1 MSTHANDQMPESLKR
16 TQEIERLKTNTGRER
31 IQAPE
36 RPDKTREVEEQKKRG
51 K

>member
-1 MSTHANDQMPESLKR
+1 MPESLRK
-16 TQEIERLKTNTGRER
+16 TQEVEYLKSGKER

-36 RPDKTREVEEQKKRG
+36 RPDKTKEVEEAKKRG